1 MEFLTGWVTNI
12 ILFVLLATVI
22 DMLLP
27 TSAMQKYAK
36 MVIGLLLIAVIISPV
51 LSLFNT
57 DFDQLLAEATAS
69 FEKGEQKNL
78 ENLTEMK
85 KKEIQA
91 SQHAYILEQ
100 MAVGLKAGVEEELI
114 AKYEMEIQSIHLEVK
129 NAKQPE
135 MPEDL
140 EKIVLELDKAK
151 SETDSVEVVA
161 KIDINTEGDPT
172 PHKQPANLEEIKK
185 FLAANWSVDEQV
197 IEIAGEGSES
207 KN

>member
-1 MEFLTGWVTNI
+1 MEFLTGWITNI

-27 TSAMQKYAK
+27 SSAMQKYAK

-69 FEKGEQKNL
+69 FGEGEPKNL

-114 AKYEMEIQSIHLEVK
+114 AKYEMEIESIHVEVK
-129 NAKQPE
+129 NAKQPK

-140 EKIVLELDKAK
+140 QKIVLELDKAK
-151 SETDSVEVVA
+151 SDTDSVEVVA
-161 KIDINTEGDPT
+161 KVEIDTGDP
-172 PHKQPANLEEIKK
+172 PQKQPANLEEIKK
-185 FLAANWSVDEQV
+185 FLAANWSVDEQL
-197 IEIAGEGSES
+197 IEIAGEGSGKSE
-207 KN
+207 K

>member
-1 MEFLTGWVTNI
+1 MEFLTGWITNI

-27 TSAMQKYAK
+27 SSAMQKYAK

-69 FEKGEQKNL
+69 FQKGEQKNL

-151 SETDSVEVVA
+151 SETDSVEVVT
-161 KIDINTEGDPT
+161 KIEINTGDTAPQ
-172 PHKQPANLEEIKK
+172 KQPANLDEIKK

-197 IEIAGEGSES
+197 IEIAGEGSGW